1 MGSCIETFIQY
12 TMAPP
17 TYGDLGKTARDV
29 FGKGY
34 HFSLMKLDVKTKT
47 DTGVEFNSGGSSD
60 MASGKIDGSLETK
73 YKIKEHGLTLT
84 EKWST
89 DNKLATTLELDCQ
102 FFPGAKWTFDS
113 TFAPQTGAKSGK
125 IKTEFKKDM
134 VSLNADMDLNMAG
147 PLVNA
152 AAVVGHQG
160 WLAGYQMAF
169 DTSKSALTKSNFAL
183 GHSTPHFTLHTNV
196 NDGKV
201 FCGSVYQKVNKDL
214 ETAVNLGWTADK
226 NETNFGIGCKYALE
240 GNAWVRAKVNNR
252 SEVGLGYQQKL
263 RPGVTLFL
271 STLIDGKNFQQ
282 GGHKVGL
289 ALELEA

>member
-1 MGSCIETFIQY
+1 MGSAFQRSPPERRRID

-84 EKWST
+84 EKWAT

-183 GHSTPHFTLHTNV
+183 GHSTPTSMMERCSAARCIKKSTKILKLPSTW
-196 NDGKV
+196 DGPPTRMRPTSALAASMHWRAMRGFV
-201 FCGSVYQKVNKDL
+201 LRSTTDQKLDWD
-214 ETAVNLGWTADK
+214 T
-226 NETNFGIGCKYALE
+226 
-240 GNAWVRAKVNNR
+240 NR
-252 SEVGLGYQQKL
+252 SFVPALLCFYQ
-263 RPGVTLFL
+263 P
-271 STLIDGKNFQQ
+271 
-282 GGHKVGL
+282 
-289 ALELEA
+289 